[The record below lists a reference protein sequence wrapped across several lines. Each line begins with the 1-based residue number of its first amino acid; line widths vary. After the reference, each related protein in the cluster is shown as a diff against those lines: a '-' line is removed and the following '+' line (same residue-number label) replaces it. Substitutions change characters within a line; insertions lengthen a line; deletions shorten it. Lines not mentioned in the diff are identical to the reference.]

1 MTKIFGWIAASLG
14 LIYKVPQIYKIY
26 KYKKTKGLSIRS
38 YCFQTISYIF
48 YIIHGFYIEDNPSIS
63 MGFISLVQN
72 IIIHLLFYKYNY
84 KKKNKNNKTIEI
96 IEDSNVKNNE
106 DDIIDEVI
114 I

>member
-26 KYKKTKGLSIRS
+26 KYKKTKDLSIRS
-38 YCFQTISYIF
+38 YIFQTLSYCF
-48 YIIHGFYIEDNPSIS
+48 YIIHAFYIEDNPSIS

-72 IIIHLLFYKYNY
+72 IIIHLLFYKY
-84 KKKNKNNKTIEI
+84 KDKNDKTIEI
-96 IEDSNVKNNE
+96 IEDSNVKSNE
-106 DDIIDEVI
+106 DDIVDEVI

>member
-26 KYKKTKGLSIRS
+26 KYKKTNGLSIRS
-38 YCFQTISYIF
+38 YFFQTVSYIF

-84 KKKNKNNKTIEI
+84 KNKNNKTIEM
-96 IEDSNVKNNE
+96 IEDYNFKNNE
-106 DDIIDEVI
+106 DDIIDEI
-114 I
+114 II